1 MNLSELHFNKEV
13 SYKAEGYSLEVSATG
28 YYTVSKQVYLNQV
41 SDGQT
46 SVATVDVALVSVE
59 ATTIPPVVPPTDPKT
74 DVAESEAKA
83 LEAKAAEEAKPS
95 TETIKNMWDGATATA
110 DEKASLETTKELTG
124 NVTTGTTTAEA
135 QPDGSILVT
144 TPFNFA
150 NSVKDAAIL
159 VPYFYNEGCELIGDV
174 KEVAAPVT
182 RAEGTVSADIQAAF
196 IANAA
201 KALNKNAGFVQ
212 KIGYAKISVL
222 SGYGIIGYRVQGQ
235 LVSKKLTFLISGKY
249 YEGIVSYQK
258 GVMIYP
264 NYYSHD
270 THDSHNSHG
279 FNPNA
284 GGGSND

>member
-1 MNLSELHFNKEV
+1 MKSKFFGNGAKLALAVLAVCGTLFTSCYEKAEVDEATKPAPAKYYIAGTITDATTGQVLTTATVTLGGESVGATFNKEV

-135 QPDGSILVT
+135 QADGSILVT
-144 TPFNFA
+144 TPFEFA

-182 RAEGTVSADIQAAF
+182 RAEGR
-196 IANAA
+196 
-201 KALNKNAGFVQ
+201 LC
-212 KIGYAKISVL
+212 
-222 SGYGIIGYRVQGQ
+222 
-235 LVSKKLTFLISGKY
+235 
-249 YEGIVSYQK
+249 
-258 GVMIYP
+258 
-264 NYYSHD
+264 
-270 THDSHNSHG
+270 
-279 FNPNA
+279 
-284 GGGSND
+284 

>member
-1 MNLSELHFNKEV
+1 LQKLP
-13 SYKAEGYSLEVSATG
+13 GYIL
-28 YYTVSKQVYLNQV
+28 
-41 SDGQT
+41 
-46 SVATVDVALVSVE
+46 
-59 ATTIPPVVPPTDPKT
+59 
-74 DVAESEAKA
+74 
-83 LEAKAAEEAKPS
+83 
-95 TETIKNMWDGATATA
+95 TA

-124 NVTTGTTTAEA
+124 NVTTGTTTADA

-270 THDSHNSHG
+270 THDSHDSHG

>member
-1 MNLSELHFNKEV
+1 M
-13 SYKAEGYSLEVSATG
+13 
-28 YYTVSKQVYLNQV
+28 NQV

-135 QPDGSILVT
+135 QADGSILVT
-144 TPFNFA
+144 TPFEFA

-270 THDSHNSHG
+270 THDSHDSHG